1 LIVDFAHVVNLIN
14 KYLLNVIKTHPIG
27 IGVLEDVI
35 ERDMELDVQ
44 HLVGASAGMK
54 LG

>member
-1 LIVDFAHVVNLIN
+1 MLIDFAHVVNLIN
-14 KYLLNVIKTHPIG
+14 KYLLNVIKTHPLG

-35 ERDMELDVQ
+35 ERDMELGVQ
-44 HLVGASAGMK
+44 NLAGASAGMK